1 MVTQLERGI
10 LGRQM
15 QYSGPP
21 SPLMANIIPS
31 ALRRN
36 DFLMNHGMCCTD
48 QNMGSE
54 VLEVRMYSE
63 AELSP

>member
-1 MVTQLERGI
+1 MVNTV
-10 LGRQM
+10 
-15 QYSGPP
+15 
-21 SPLMANIIPS
+21 PS
-31 ALRRN
+31 ALHRN
-36 DFLMNHGMCCTD
+36 DFLMNPGMCCTD